1 MPIACSTV
9 FRQRVCHF
17 PPCGAVFYL
26 CPHCDRGQRYCT
38 SHCREKSRRLQRRAA
53 NRRYHESLGSEGR
66 LDHCQ
71 RQREY
76 RQRLKA
82 RVTDQSS
89 LQASPCVNLT
99 LPPAAEPVEAP
110 PEPQRGLAPGAFRL
124 AGPPGG
130 VVCQICGRWGLWINP
145 FPEVKHDFR

>member
-9 FRQRVCHF
+9 FRQRVCQF

-26 CPHCDRGQRYCT
+26 CPHCDRGQRYCRP
-38 SHCREKSRRLQRRAA
+38 HCRDKSRRLRRREA
-53 NRRYHESLGSEGR
+53 NRRYEQSLGLDGR
-66 LDHCQ
+66 LDHRQ

-89 LQASPCVNLT
+89 LGASPYVNLT
-99 LPPAAEPVEAP
+99 APPVPQPAAALPAVDFSPRSESECA
-110 PEPQRGLAPGAFRL
+110 A
-124 AGPPGG
+124 GG
-130 VVCQICGRWGLWINP
+130 VVCQICGRRGHWVNP
-145 FPEVKHDFR
+145 FPEVEHDSC